1 VGNTTAATY
10 YDNVRVPRDMLVGE
24 LHGGWK
30 LITAQLN
37 HERLGL
43 GAWADKVFAP
53 FRRVLAVGQGGRRIR
68 AGGRSTSPGCA
79 GRWPTATCGSKRS
92 AR

>member
-1 VGNTTAATY
+1 VGNATAATY
-10 YDNVRVPRDMLVGE
+10 YDNVQVPREMLVGE

-30 LITAQLN
+30 LITDQLN

-43 GAWADKVFAP
+43 GSWADKVFAP
-53 FRRVLAVGQGGRRIR
+53 FRRVLLWAKAPTNK
-68 AGGRSTSPGCA
+68 AGAPSTSPGCA
-79 GRWPTATCGSKRS
+79 VRWPTATCAWKRS